1 MVLIFFV
8 IFHLQLLKLMLDFK
22 GHLLRETA
30 VLKHEV
36 RVNVYSYKDYCDVF
50 LEFEN
55 GEFYSE
61 ALHERQKFE
70 RGNKILRNTIWLDS
84 KWASYSVFSYKTW
97 NCLSLDLKMFLKCY
111 SLLVNLCL
119 FLTHYCLVFSF
130 YTPWKHQKK
139 LSQIWECT
147 FNPLLLGVPF
157 LNTLKT
163 SENDQKMMFRK
174 WCFQGV

>member
-55 GEFYSE
+55 GEFCSE

-70 RGNKILRNTIWLDS
+70 RGNQILRNTIWLDI
-84 KWASYSVFSYKTW
+84 KWASYSVFSYKT
-97 NCLSLDLKMFLKCY
+97 
-111 SLLVNLCL
+111 
-119 FLTHYCLVFSF
+119 
-130 YTPWKHQKK
+130 
-139 LSQIWECT
+139 
-147 FNPLLLGVPF
+147 
-157 LNTLKT
+157 
-163 SENDQKMMFRK
+163 
-174 WCFQGV
+174 